1 MIHQYD
7 AIQIIIYMNPKSE
20 NCIYSRASKLGNS
33 LSSFRDSV
41 LSKLARKN
49 KTNSS
54 LDLARSDGR
63 LLVVASESRRFLSE
77 FLKDIIDETVHDP
90 HSLA

>member
-1 MIHQYD
+1 
-7 AIQIIIYMNPKSE
+7 
-20 NCIYSRASKLGNS
+20 
-33 LSSFRDSV
+33 V

-54 LDLARSDGR
+54 LNLPRGDSR